1 MSVINRI
8 QPQEWPEVIRPVG
21 SGHRVEQRF
30 RFLSI
35 YFCDLRFIYANFD
48 LFLRTSIYFYDLS
61 IYLCELRYDPVMG
74 IVQLSYLYVDI
85 KYAVLI

>member
-1 MSVINRI
+1 ML
-8 QPQEWPEVIRPVG
+8 PLP
-21 SGHRVEQRF
+21 
-30 RFLSI
+30 
-35 YFCDLRFIYANFD
+35 FD
-48 LFLRTSIYFYDLS
+48 LFLRPFDLFLRPFDLFLRPS